1 MVNGHTIKASILFL
15 TITHIQKPVKQ
26 QQQQRLF
33 MKTNMHNWEIA
44 EIVYALRLLADNLD
58 KKPRTTQEQEI
69 LDIAYEALLVAPRE
83 IHELVNIIESND
95 NYE

>member
-1 MVNGHTIKASILFL
+1 MHT
-15 TITHIQKPVKQ
+15 QKPVKQ
-26 QQQQRLF
+26 QMQQRLC
-33 MKTNMHNWEIA
+33 MKIKMHNWEVA

-69 LDIAYEALLVAPRE
+69 LEIAYEALTIAPRE
-83 IHELVNIIESND
+83 IHELVNILESND

>member
-1 MVNGHTIKASILFL
+1 
-15 TITHIQKPVKQ
+15 
-26 QQQQRLF
+26 
-33 MKTNMHNWEIA
+33 MKTNMNNQEVA

-58 KKPRTTQEQEI
+58 KNQRTNHEQEI
-69 LDIAYEALLVAPRE
+69 LDIASITLLAVPKE

>member
-1 MVNGHTIKASILFL
+1 MHT
-15 TITHIQKPVKQ
+15 QKLVQ
-26 QQQQRLF
+26 QQMQRRLF
-33 MKTNMHNWEIA
+33 MKTNMHNREIA

-69 LDIAYEALLVAPRE
+69 LDIAYEALTIAPRE
-83 IHELVNIIESND
+83 IHELVNILESND

>member
-1 MVNGHTIKASILFL
+1 
-15 TITHIQKPVKQ
+15 
-26 QQQQRLF
+26 
-33 MKTNMHNWEIA
+33 
-44 EIVYALRLLADNLD
+44 LRLLADNLD

-83 IHELVNIIESND
+83 IHELVNILESND

>member
-1 MVNGHTIKASILFL
+1 MQT
-15 TITHIQKPVKQ
+15 T
-26 QQQQRLF
+26 
-33 MKTNMHNWEIA
+33 MHNWEVA
-44 EIVYALRLLADNLD
+44 EIVYALRLLADNLN

-69 LDIAYEALLVAPRE
+69 LEIAYRALAVAPRE

>member
-1 MVNGHTIKASILFL
+1 MIM
-15 TITHIQKPVKQ
+15 HIAKHVQ
-26 QQQQRLF
+26 QQMQQRLNL
-33 MKTNMHNWEIA
+33 KTNMHNWEIA

-69 LDIAYEALLVAPRE
+69 LDIAYEALMIAPRE
-83 IHELVNIIESND
+83 IHELVNILESND